1 MERRGRR
8 SFEGL
13 INGKTVED
21 IIDQS
26 QNKWLKKRKE
36 EIVRVVGGAL
46 SQVDMFILGQC
57 MDTVK
62 CLDQVIGG
70 LDDMIRGLVNEDEL
84 KLLITVPGVDER
96 AAAVILAEIGD
107 VERFKS
113 GKSLASWAGLV
124 PSVHESAGKNLT
136 GGITKRGSK
145 WLRRI
150 MVQVAHAAKR
160 VKNSQLREFYLR
172 VKARKGEKTAVVAL
186 ARKILT

>member
-1 MERRGRR
+1 LERRGRR

-113 GKSLASWAGLV
+113 GKSLVSWAGLA

-136 GGITKRGSK
+136 GSITKKGSK
-145 WLRRI
+145 WLKAYPGSGGSRR
-150 MVQVAHAAKR
+150 K
-160 VKNSQLREFYLR
+160 ED
-172 VKARKGEKTAVVAL
+172 
-186 ARKILT
+186 